1 VSQRSESRLKV
12 LSQRL
17 SPDVFEKQRMRANL
31 IVPELIYTNGTKRT
45 IIHRLG
51 LETPFGESGWE
62 KNHEKKQTLE
72 NTLQVLNV

>member
-1 VSQRSESRLKV
+1 VSQEWKSALKFS
-12 LSQRL
+12 SQL
-17 SPDVFEKQRMRANL
+17 LNLDVFEKQRLWVNL
-31 IVPELIYTNGTKRT
+31 IVPELIYTNRTKRT

>member
-1 VSQRSESRLKV
+1 MSQEWKSALKFS
-12 LSQRL
+12 SQL
-17 SPDVFEKQRMRANL
+17 LNLDVFEKQRLWVNL
-31 IVPELIYTNGTKRT
+31 IVPELIYTNRTKRT